1 MSMNILNDISSV
13 YLEQVVGEGVR
24 PGEVAAP
31 LDKTA
36 FKKRRR
42 SLAGKEKSAE
52 ARSRGHEGKTWADSG
67 RTYSPDE
74 AKSGRA
80 KMSDYNRQQ
89 RYQTAEDPDSDN
101 ADTYPA
107 SKTKNPKKLRKQ
119 KAMGELGESAV
130 PGKPAERLGA
140 VTAIPKSEQ
149 EAARERVLAKAK
161 AMRDKKKLR
170 EALDPVGQEDA
181 DIDNDGDVDKT
192 DKYLHNR
199 RKAVGKAI
207 KKKNVKEGFSD
218 WRQDLSEVIGDVKK
232 NDKSEDVKVAEKAIK
247 NKITINP
254 TLGEAVEELGG
265 TLLDMV
271 EIEDIDCVLDDLSES
286 EVFLLSDKLIEE
298 VVEEFFFECIQE
310 GYDIKEVENVLIES
324 IDISAAL
331 LTEANVTLGHDT
343 DIKTDRLAKVKSAV
357 KKVGAGLARGAG
369 YVAGAAV
376 RGVKAAGRE
385 FSKGYE
391 RGRGGSSSGSS
402 SSSPSPTP
410 APAPQTSSS
419 SSSSTETGSKRP
431 GLLGRIGSALKSGL
445 KRAIGAGAR
454 AVSRGARNVAR
465 RMEGGGSSPTPKST
479 PSSVTKKPTEKSADP
494 WEGSATT
501 PTKAKAKTKKTSA
514 PKAALAP
521 KASAAPKSAAKKK
534 GGLASKADQILSD
547 IRKEEFEKR
556 YPGRGEEVMYAFAT
570 KMAEKI
576 VEQMDGEPTVATATP
591 DISKKKDMLDKQKFS
606 NLKMLQQK
614 KQQIDRQKIQMQR
627 SGKLPLEASYQP
639 EGEQIDERRRSEKGT
654 PRASRNPAFEL
665 VAKSMGSNRLGVQ
678 PRGKKKV
685 SGGPTPGPAITP
697 KQKVA
702 MRKTKPTEI
711 GSRFD

>member
-265 TLLDMV
+265 TLLEMI
-271 EIEDIDCVLDDLSES
+271 EIEDADCILDDLSES

-298 VVEEFFFECIQE
+298 VVEEFFLECIQE
-310 GYDIKEVENVLIES
+310 GYDAEEIENVLVES
-324 IDISAAL
+324 IDVSAAL
-331 LTEANVTLGHDT
+331 LTEAD
-343 DIKTDRLAKVKSAV
+343 DIKSDRLEKVKSAV
-357 KKVGAGLARGAG
+357 KKVGKGLARGIG

-376 RGVKAAGRE
+376 RGARASGRE
-385 FSKGYE
+385 VSKGYE
-391 RGRGGSSSGSS
+391 RGRRGSSGEGNSS
-402 SSSPSPTP
+402 SSQ
-410 APAPQTSSS
+410 ASSS
-419 SSSSTETGSKRP
+419 QSDEKETGSKRP

-445 KRAIGAGAR
+445 KRAVGAGAR

-465 RMEGGGSSPTPKST
+465 RMEDGKKETTNVSVNKIPSKKTEEPADSSKEEGRPAKKRTGG
-479 PSSVTKKPTEKSADP
+479 PSYAEVKAEIEARESAKKNPVAAKPT
-494 WEGSATT
+494 
-501 PTKAKAKTKKTSA
+501 A
-514 PKAALAP
+514 PKAP
-521 KASAAPKSAAKKK
+521 AKKK

-556 YPGRGEEVMYAFAT
+556 YPGRSEEVMYALVT

-576 VEQMDGEPTVATATP
+576 VEQDVSTKVDMDGPKVGCNDP
-591 DISKKKDMLDKQKFS
+591 DSRGIKTQDNLVKNKLRAMG
-606 NLKMLQQK
+606 LKM
-614 KQQIDRQKIQMQR
+614 
-627 SGKLPLEASYQP
+627 SYEP
-639 EGEQIDERRRSEKGT
+639 EGELVDENSTSIKMSLEDYMMVKKDGSRVRMPGDPPKVKKELGGYDYT
-654 PRASRNPAFEL
+654 PTKEQQAA
-665 VAKSMGSNRLGVQ
+665 M
-678 PRGKKKV
+678 KK
-685 SGGPTPGPAITP
+685 PP
-697 KQKVA
+697 
-702 MRKTKPTEI
+702 KTKI